1 MRRFTPLLVTA
12 AIVLSTGAAYAD
24 LGDQLFKL
32 LPNDGAAQDW
42 FGFSVAISGTMVIVS
57 APADDDNGP
66 DSGSAYLFTTASGRQ
81 IAKLLPNDGAAGDLF
96 GFSAAI
102 SGTIAIAGASGD
114 DDNGIGSGSAYLF
127 EITTGRQIAKLLP
140 NDGAAGDRFGRSV
153 AISGTTAVIGA
164 PEDGDNGFLSGSA
177 YLFDTATGQQIAKL
191 LPNDGA
197 AGDHFGFSVAISG
210 NTAIVGAYQDD
221 DNGSNSGSA
230 YSFDT
235 TTGRQTAKLLPRDG
249 AAFDQ
254 FGWSVAISGTSG
266 EGFAIVGAT
275 RDDDN
280 GTNSGSAYLFNTTT
294 GRQIAKLLPRDG
306 AAFDAF
312 GWSVGI
318 SGTTAV
324 VGAVVDGDNGYQSG
338 SAYLF
343 DTTTGQQLAKL
354 LPTDGAAGDLFGFSA
369 AISGSTAIVGAF
381 EDDDNGRSSGSAY
394 LFDAGAAP
402 RGDMNCDGR
411 LDGADIDPFFLALGD
426 PAAYLLQFPN
436 CDPLNGDMNGDGRL
450 DGGDIDPFFAC
461 LGGGQCP

>member
-102 SGTIAIAGASGD
+102 SG
-114 DDNGIGSGSAYLF
+114 
-127 EITTGRQIAKLLP
+127 
-140 NDGAAGDRFGRSV
+140 
-153 AISGTTAVIGA
+153 
-164 PEDGDNGFLSGSA
+164 
-177 YLFDTATGQQIAKL
+177 
-191 LPNDGA
+191 
-197 AGDHFGFSVAISG
+197 
-210 NTAIVGAYQDD
+210 
-221 DNGSNSGSA
+221 
-230 YSFDT
+230 
-235 TTGRQTAKLLPRDG
+235 
-249 AAFDQ
+249 
-254 FGWSVAISGTSG
+254 
-266 EGFAIVGAT
+266 
-275 RDDDN
+275 
-280 GTNSGSAYLFNTTT
+280 
-294 GRQIAKLLPRDG
+294 
-306 AAFDAF
+306 
-312 GWSVGI
+312 
-318 SGTTAV
+318 
-324 VGAVVDGDNGYQSG
+324 
-338 SAYLF
+338 
-343 DTTTGQQLAKL
+343 
-354 LPTDGAAGDLFGFSA
+354 
-369 AISGSTAIVGAF
+369 STAIVGAF

-426 PAAYLLQFPN
+426 PAAYLLQFPK